1 MLSTLHIQRGTTLI
15 ELLIGMVIVAILF
28 TMGAPSFSD
37 WIQNTRIRSSAES
50 ILNGLQLARAEAVR
64 RNAMVRFQL
73 VDNLTNACT
82 LTSVRPNWVVSQ
94 DDATGNCGKEP
105 SDTAPRI
112 IQKHS
117 STEGST
123 AGIDVSTVNALLTF
137 NGLGRATTLAAGS
150 NAVITVSNPEI
161 DDCMPSGTMR
171 CLRIVVSSAGQVR
184 MCNPAFARADNP
196 QGC

>member
-1 MLSTLHIQRGTTLI
+1 MLNTLRSQCGTTLI

-28 TMGAPSFSD
+28 TMGAPSFSE

-73 VDNLTNACT
+73 VDNMTNACT

-117 STEGST
+117 STEGSA

-161 DDCMPSGTMR
+161 DDCMPDGAMR
-171 CLRIVVSSAGQVR
+171 CLRIVVSSAGQIR
-184 MCNPAFARADNP
+184 MCNPAFSRADNP